1 MTTMLNYIQ
10 AKTIAHGRWRS
21 PIHIIGNRSFGAMVN
36 CPTLL
41 SSFYEHL
48 KAYFES
54 EDDEESDDLSCGNDG
69 E

>member
-1 MTTMLNYIQ
+1 
-10 AKTIAHGRWRS
+10 
-21 PIHIIGNRSFGAMVN
+21 MVN